1 MSEYL
6 NFVFS
11 KTFMS
16 RIGKKPISIPEK
28 TEIKIEDQQISVRG
42 LRGELKQTLPK
53 FLKIEIKENQLN
65 IFVENPE
72 EKNQRSCW
80 GTFNVLI
87 SNMIHGVNQGFE
99 KKLELVGVGYRAKTD
114 NDKLIL
120 NIGFSHPVEFILP
133 VGIKAIVEQNIIT
146 IQGIDKQ
153 LVGEIAAQIRKL
165 KKPEPYKG
173 KGIKYIDEI
182 IRRKSGKKAATSSS

>member
-1 MSEYL
+1 
-6 NFVFS
+6 
-11 KTFMS
+11 MS

-42 LRGELKQTLPK
+42 LKGELKQTLPK

>member
-42 LRGELKQTLPK
+42 LKGELKQTLPK

>member
-1 MSEYL
+1 
-6 NFVFS
+6 
-11 KTFMS
+11 MS
-16 RIGKKPISIPEK
+16 RIGKKPISIPPE
-28 TEIKIEDQQISVRG
+28 TEIKVENQQISVKG
-42 LRGELKQTLPK
+42 PKGELKLSALE

-65 IFVENPE
+65 ISVKDPEN
-72 EKNQRSCW
+72 KKQRSCW

-87 SNMIHGVNQGFE
+87 SNMIQGVNQGFE
-99 KKLELVGVGYRAKTD
+99 KKLELVGIGYKAKISD
-114 NDKLIL
+114 NKLVL
-120 NIGFSHPVEFILP
+120 NIGFSHQVDFILP
-133 VGIKAIVEQNIIT
+133 EGIKVSVEQNIIT

-153 LVGEIAAQIRKL
+153 LVGETAARIRKL

>member
-1 MSEYL
+1 
-6 NFVFS
+6 
-11 KTFMS
+11 MS